1 MASGSDESP
10 PRRHEKHSK
19 KNQDPTDTSKPSGCT
34 KAMWSHDAS
43 GAHGC
48 GRAARARGDQVPM
61 DLLHR
66 WVLNNGSGSLAL
78 ATYAQWIQQ
87 KKLLSE
93 KDAPLHQVCVLVHHP
108 RVLLILVKT
117 IWFLSKATLPPF

>member
-10 PRRHEKHSK
+10 PRRHEKRSK
-19 KNQDPTDTSKPSGCT
+19 KNQDPTDTSKPSGYT
-34 KAMWSHDAS
+34 KATWSHDVG
-43 GAHGC
+43 GARGR
-48 GRAARARGDQVPM
+48 GRAARARGDQVSA
-61 DLLHR
+61 DLLRR

-93 KDAPLHQVCVLVHHP
+93 KDAPLHQVCILVHHP